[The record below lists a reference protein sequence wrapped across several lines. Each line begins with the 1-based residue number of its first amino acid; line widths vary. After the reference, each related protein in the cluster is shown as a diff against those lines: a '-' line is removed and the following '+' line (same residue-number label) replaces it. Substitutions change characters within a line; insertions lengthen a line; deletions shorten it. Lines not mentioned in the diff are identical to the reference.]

1 MTQHLRILA
10 RFAGPSGEI
19 AVMEDT
25 RTGERLYEEGGVSQS
40 SVLAGGE
47 AGVEYIRLMA
57 ALLEGAPSALLLGC
71 GGGALATMLQRRGS
85 RVTVVDVNPM
95 SFELARTFF
104 WMPNG
109 IECVTAD
116 MRAYL
121 RRQARSWDAIGI
133 DVGGPCFSYDEVLQP
148 ATIAR
153 VRRALRAGGRV
164 AVNISCEVPDDPMP
178 GRIAERL
185 RAVGLDVWVFMEESD
200 SVELNAVVLASA
212 RREKPSALAR
222 AAGKSWS
229 VARLAG
235 PPNKIGVARGLGS
248 APGVRRD

>member
-1 MTQHLRILA
+1 MTQRLRVLA

-19 AVMEDT
+19 AVMENT
-25 RTGERLYEEGGVSQS
+25 RTGERLYQEGGVSQS

-47 AGVEYIRLMA
+47 TGVEYIRLMA
-57 ALLEGAPSALLLGC
+57 ALLEGADSALLLGC

-95 SFELARTFF
+95 SFQLARTFF

-121 RRQARSWDAIGI
+121 RRQTRTWDAIGI
-133 DVGGPCFSYDEVLQP
+133 DVGGPCFSYEKVLQP
-148 ATIAR
+148 STIAR
-153 VRRALRAGGRV
+153 VRRALSAGGRV
-164 AVNISCEVPDDPMP
+164 AVNISCEEADDPMP

-185 RAVGLDVWVFMEESD
+185 KAEGLDVWVFMEQSTA
-200 SVELNAVVLASA
+200 VELNAIILASA
-212 RREKPSALAR
+212 RRETPSALAE
-222 AAGKSWS
+222 AAGDGWS
-229 VARLAG
+229 VAQLA
-235 PPNKIGVARGLGS
+235 R
-248 APGVRRD
+248 

>member
-1 MTQHLRILA
+1 MTQRLRILA

-19 AVMEDT
+19 VVVENT

-57 ALLEGAPSALLLGC
+57 ALLEGAGTALLLGC

-95 SFELARTFF
+95 SFQLARTFF

-116 MRAYL
+116 MRPYL
-121 RRQARSWDAIGI
+121 RRQTRTWDAIGI
-133 DVGGPCFSYDEVLQP
+133 DVGGPCFSYDAVLQP
-148 ATIAR
+148 STIAR
-153 VRRALRAGGRV
+153 VRRRLRPGGRV
-164 AVNISCEVPDDPMP
+164 AVNISCEEPDDPMP
-178 GRIAERL
+178 GRIAERF
-185 RAVGLDVWVFMEESD
+185 RAEGLEVWVFMEQST
-200 SVELNAVVLASA
+200 SVELNAIVLASS
-212 RREKPSALAR
+212 RREAPSALAEI
-222 AAGKSWS
+222 AGNGWS
-229 VARLAG
+229 VAQLSG
-235 PPNKIGVARGLGS
+235 
-248 APGVRRD
+248 

>member
-1 MTQHLRILA
+1 MTQRLRVLA

-25 RTGERLYEEGGVSQS
+25 RTGERLYQEGGVSQS

-47 AGVEYIRLMA
+47 TGVEYIRLMA
-57 ALLEGAPSALLLGC
+57 ALLEGADSALLLGC

-95 SFELARTFF
+95 SFQLARTFF

-121 RRQARSWDAIGI
+121 RRQTRTWDAIGI
-133 DVGGPCFSYDEVLQP
+133 DVGGPCFSYDAVLRP
-148 ATIAR
+148 STVAR
-153 VRRALRAGGRV
+153 VRRALRPEGRI
-164 AVNISCEVPDDPMP
+164 AVNISCDEADDPMP
-178 GRIAERL
+178 GRIAGRL
-185 RAVGLDVWVFMEESD
+185 KAEGLDVWVFMEESTA
-200 SVELNAVVLASA
+200 VELNAIILAST
-212 RREKPSALAR
+212 RRESPSALAKV
-222 AAGKSWS
+222 AGSGWS
-229 VARLAG
+229 VAQLA
-235 PPNKIGVARGLGS
+235 R
-248 APGVRRD
+248 

>member
-1 MTQHLRILA
+1 MTQRLRVLA

-19 AVMEDT
+19 VVVENT

-47 AGVEYIRLMA
+47 TGVEYIRLMA
-57 ALLEGAPSALLLGC
+57 ALLEGADAALLLGC

-85 RVTVVDVNPM
+85 QVTVVDVNPM
-95 SFELARTFF
+95 SFQLARTFF

-121 RRQARSWDAIGI
+121 RRQTRTWGAIGI
-133 DVGGPCFSYDEVLQP
+133 DVGGPGHCFSYDAVLQP
-148 ATIAR
+148 STIAR
-153 VRRALRAGGRV
+153 VRRALRPGGRV
-164 AVNISCEVPDDPMP
+164 AVNISCEEPDDPMP

-185 RAVGLDVWVFMEESD
+185 SAQGLDVWVFMEEST
-200 SVELNAVVLASA
+200 SVELNAIVLASS
-212 RREKPSALAR
+212 RREASTALAEV
-222 AAGKSWS
+222 AGDGWS
-229 VARLAG
+229 VAQLTG
-235 PPNKIGVARGLGS
+235 
-248 APGVRRD
+248 

>member
-1 MTQHLRILA
+1 MTQRLRVLA

-19 AVMEDT
+19 AVMENT
-25 RTGERLYEEGGVSQS
+25 RTGERLYQEGGVSQS

-47 AGVEYIRLMA
+47 TGVEYIRLMA
-57 ALLEGAPSALLLGC
+57 ALLEGADSALLLGC

-95 SFELARTFF
+95 SFQLARTFF

-121 RRQARSWDAIGI
+121 RRQTRTWDAIGI
-133 DVGGPCFSYDEVLQP
+133 DVGGPCFSYEKVLQP
-148 ATIAR
+148 STIAR
-153 VRRALRAGGRV
+153 VRRAVRPGGRI
-164 AVNISCEVPDDPMP
+164 AVNISCEEADDPMP

-185 RAVGLDVWVFMEESD
+185 KAEGLDVWVFMEQSTA
-200 SVELNAVVLASA
+200 VELNAIVLAST
-212 RREKPSALAR
+212 RRETASALTKV
-222 AAGKSWS
+222 AGNGWS
-229 VARLAG
+229 VAQLA
-235 PPNKIGVARGLGS
+235 R
-248 APGVRRD
+248 

>member
-1 MTQHLRILA
+1 MTQRLRVLA

-25 RTGERLYEEGGVSQS
+25 RTGERLYQEGGVSQS

-47 AGVEYIRLMA
+47 TGVEYIRLMA
-57 ALLEGAPSALLLGC
+57 ALLEGADSALLLGC

-95 SFELARTFF
+95 SFQLARTFF

-121 RRQARSWDAIGI
+121 RRQTRTWDAIGI
-133 DVGGPCFSYDEVLQP
+133 DVGGPCFSYEKVLQP
-148 ATIAR
+148 STIAR
-153 VRRALRAGGRV
+153 VRRAVRPGGRI
-164 AVNISCEVPDDPMP
+164 AVNISCEEADDPMP

-185 RAVGLDVWVFMEESD
+185 KAEGLDVWVFMEQSTA
-200 SVELNAVVLASA
+200 VELNAIVLAST
-212 RREKPSALAR
+212 RRETASALTKV
-222 AAGKSWS
+222 AGSGWS
-229 VARLAG
+229 VAQLA
-235 PPNKIGVARGLGS
+235 R
-248 APGVRRD
+248 

>member
-1 MTQHLRILA
+1 MTQRLRVLA

-25 RTGERLYEEGGVSQS
+25 RTGERLYQEGGVSQS

-47 AGVEYIRLMA
+47 TGVEYIRLMA
-57 ALLEGAPSALLLGC
+57 ALLEGADSALLLGC

-95 SFELARTFF
+95 SFQLARTFF

-121 RRQARSWDAIGI
+121 RRQTRTWDAIGI
-133 DVGGPCFSYDEVLQP
+133 DVGGPCFSYEKVLQP
-148 ATIAR
+148 STIAR
-153 VRRALRAGGRV
+153 VRRAVRPGGRI
-164 AVNISCEVPDDPMP
+164 AVNISCEEADDPMP

-185 RAVGLDVWVFMEESD
+185 KAEGLDVWVFMEQST
-200 SVELNAVVLASA
+200 AV
-212 RREKPSALAR
+212 
-222 AAGKSWS
+222 
-229 VARLAG
+229 
-235 PPNKIGVARGLGS
+235 
-248 APGVRRD
+248 